1 MKILGPATLLMML
14 ASLPALAQGGVG
26 IDCAKASTAVE
37 HSICD
42 NPDYVVADREMAALY
57 GPLLARLAG
66 SAKEHLIKDQE
77 RWLGDRDRACTGRMA
92 EVFDCL
98 QRYQARSGLLK
109 TLADGDYPFVSTHEL
124 MEIGKVGGIEYSF
137 DATYPRFDGAS
148 ADFSALNQTFAE
160 SARRRTAESVPDAE
174 RGRTGQ
180 GGWNFEQTFELQRP
194 GPRVIDVD
202 VSYDGFTGGA
212 HPFGG
217 TTGVLVDLRTGKV
230 ATPEQVFAAGDGWLD
245 VLVPIVGADLKKQFV
260 DQPGFDEALEPAN
273 LTKLLRDPHYYHYGS
288 DRLTLIL
295 DQYVVGPYVAG
306 SYTVEIPYDTLKPLF
321 RADGPLGPS

>member
-1 MKILGPATLLMML
+1 MRFPVIVALFLAVAAPAF
-14 ASLPALAQGGVG
+14 AQGGTG

-42 NPDYVVADREMAALY
+42 NPDNAAADREMAALY
-57 GPLLARLAG
+57 GPLLARLTG
-66 SAKEHLIKDQE
+66 SAKDHLVRDQE
-77 RWLGDRDRACTGRMA
+77 RWIADRDRACTGKME

-98 QRYQARSGLLK
+98 QRYQARSELLK
-109 TLADGDYPFVSTHEL
+109 ALADGDYPFVSEHEL

-137 DATYPRFDGAS
+137 DATYPQFDGTS
-148 ADFSALNQTFAE
+148 ADFSALNRTFAE
-160 SARRRTAESVPDAE
+160 NARRLTAESVPDAE

-180 GGWNFEQTFELQRP
+180 GGWNFEQAFELQRP
-194 GPRVIDVD
+194 GPRAIEVD

-217 TTGVLVDLRTGKV
+217 TTGVLVDLRTGKA
-230 ATPEQVFAAGDGWLD
+230 ATPEQVFAAGEGWLD
-245 VLVPIVGADLKKQFV
+245 TLVRIVGADLKKQFV

-273 LTKLLRDPHYYHYGS
+273 LAKLLRDPHYYHYGS
-288 DRLTLIL
+288 DRLALIF

-306 SYTVEIPYDTLKPLF
+306 AYTVEIPYDKLKPLF
-321 RADGPLGPS
+321 SADGPLGP

>member
-14 ASLPALAQGGVG
+14 ASLPALARGGVG

-137 DATYPRFDGAS
+137 DATYPQFDGTSPIFPRSTKPSRRVPVDGRPSRFPMPSVA
-148 ADFSALNQTFAE
+148 
-160 SARRRTAESVPDAE
+160 ARD
-174 RGRTGQ
+174 
-180 GGWNFEQTFELQRP
+180 
-194 GPRVIDVD
+194 
-202 VSYDGFTGGA
+202 
-212 HPFGG
+212 
-217 TTGVLVDLRTGKV
+217 K
-230 ATPEQVFAAGDGWLD
+230 
-245 VLVPIVGADLKKQFV
+245 
-260 DQPGFDEALEPAN
+260 
-273 LTKLLRDPHYYHYGS
+273 
-288 DRLTLIL
+288 
-295 DQYVVGPYVAG
+295 
-306 SYTVEIPYDTLKPLF
+306 
-321 RADGPLGPS
+321 ADGISSRPSSCSGPAPASLTWM